1 MKSTTDRS
9 YKEGLLKRLQDPSFA
24 AEYLTA
30 SAEDPEPRVYL
41 SALRNIAEAL
51 GMAEVAKAAGIPRES
66 LYRALSA
73 KGNPRWSTLSAVLR
87 ATGLKLTVSR
97 AS

>member
-1 MKSTTDRS
+1 MKRHDDWL
-9 YKEGLLKRLQDPSFA
+9 KEQLQDPGFV

-30 SAEDPEPRVYL
+30 AAEDPEPTVYL
-41 SALRNIAEAL
+41 HALRMVAESR
-51 GMAEVAKAAGIPRES
+51 GMAKVAEAAGIPRES

-87 ATGLKLTVSR
+87 ATGMKLTVSR
-97 AS
+97 VP